1 MRRNHRQKEG
11 STLFFHFRMETQ
23 GQDLIERVKALIAP
37 ELSVYG
43 LEVYD
48 LEYKQGVMG
57 MTLSVYLDRPGG
69 KVNLKDCQSASHLIG
84 EVLDASEVIP
94 AKYILEVSSVGLDR
108 ELKTKKDFD
117 RFNGQEARIITRVL
131 IGKDNT
137 FTGIITACDKAAVT
151 LSTGKGEVLI
161 PLNDIARAKLEI
173 KF

>member
-1 MRRNHRQKEG
+1 LRRNHRQKEG
-11 STLFFHFRMETQ
+11 STLFFHFRMENQ
-23 GQDLIERVKALIAP
+23 GLELIERVKALIAP
-37 ELSVYG
+37 ELSVSG

-84 EVLDASEVIP
+84 ELIDTSGTLQ

-117 RFNGQEARIITRVL
+117 RFKGQEARVVTRVL

-137 FTGIITACDKAAVT
+137 FTGSISACDEEAAT
-151 LSTGKGEVLI
+151 LLTAKGLVRI
-161 PLNDIARAKLEI
+161 PLKDIARARLEI